1 MSSDSILRVCVMIF
15 LLAMALVL
23 RPLVGAN
30 KKRVRMLVVGTV
42 SGFWLGWILCSQLS
56 EGAESDVSDLCA
68 GLGGLIGWGVAWLF
82 ARHIPLKANGSV
94 HC

>member
-1 MSSDSILRVCVMIF
+1 MTYHANHCYRT
-15 LLAMALVL
+15 
-23 RPLVGAN
+23 LVGSN
-30 KKRVRMLVVGTV
+30 KKRVRMLLVGTV
-42 SGFWLGWILCSQLS
+42 GGFWLGWILCSQLS
-56 EGAESDVSDLCA
+56 EGAESDVSDVCA